1 MKKTFAL
8 LLLMVSSVSMMA
20 QEKVGDRWV
29 DNNLSFEVVNQS
41 IKKDGKLTIC
51 VFDTTRNSCIENLQ
65 TGFELKVYDAS
76 GNMIWEGI
84 GSGRTK
90 QVTLPKPLP
99 KASYITIKAFKPYVT
114 NKRTGN
120 LIHQDKPIQSK
131 HTL

>member
-1 MKKTFAL
+1 MKKTFVAL
-8 LLLMVSSVSMMA
+8 LLLATAVGLKA

-29 DNNLSFEVVNQS
+29 DNNLSLAVVQES
-41 IKKDGKLTIC
+41 IKKDGRLTIC
-51 VFDTTRNSCIENLQ
+51 VMDTSRNACIENLQ

-76 GNMIWEGI
+76 NNMIWEGI

-90 QVTLPKPLP
+90 QVVLPKPLP
-99 KASYITIKAFKPYVT
+99 QASYLTIRAFKPYVT

-120 LIHQDKPIQSK
+120 LIHQDKAIQTK

>member
-1 MKKTFAL
+1 ML
-8 LLLMVSSVSMMA
+8 A

-29 DNNLSFEVVNQS
+29 DNNLSFYVVNES

-51 VFDTTRNSCIENLQ
+51 VFDTTRDACIENLQ

-76 GNMIWEGI
+76 DEMIWEGI

-90 QVTLPKPLP
+90 QVTLPTALP

-120 LIHQDKPIQSK
+120 LIYQDKAIQKK